1 MPVAPLRVEPAA
13 AALAAGFERIR
24 EELEIP
30 AAFPPEAEAEARDAA
45 RRGPPPDPD
54 RRDRTG
60 LSLVTIDPPGSRDL
74 DQALLI
80 ERRGDGHRVRY
91 AIADVAAL
99 VRPGGAI
106 DREARAR
113 GVTLYLPDHRTP
125 LHPDVLGEGAASLL
139 PGQDRPA
146 LLWTIDLDASGEAVA
161 VELERATVRSRAAL
175 AYGQV
180 QERIDAGAAA
190 DEPFAFLREVGER
203 RLAREAARGGVSLSV
218 PAQAIEAA
226 GSGFRLR
233 YETPLPAERWNAQVS
248 LLTGICAAR
257 IMIDGGVG
265 LFRVLAPAEESAVAG
280 LRRSAAALGVPWGP
294 RQSYPDVI
302 RGLDPA
308 DPATRPSPCGP
319 RACSGARATGLDPRG
334 GRAPPAHAAIAAP
347 YAHVTAP
354 LRRMADR
361 VANEVVLALSG
372 GREPP
377 AVGARGASGHA
388 GGHEPCGSPGASRGA
403 RGARLPRE
411 RLLAGRVGEVF
422 DATVVDVRD
431 DRPVVQIAEPAVVGG
446 AGPRGRARASALR
459 VRLAEADPAARRV
472 VVRDGLATGA
482 A

>member
-13 AALAAGFERIR
+13 AAIAAGLERIR
-24 EELEIP
+24 AELEIP
-30 AAFPPEAEAEARDAA
+30 AAFPPEAEDEARSVA
-45 RRGPPPDPD
+45 RRGPSPEPG

-60 LSLVTIDPPGSRDL
+60 LSLVTMDPPGSRDL

-80 ERRGDGHRVRY
+80 ERRGGGHRVRY

-113 GVTLYLPDHRTP
+113 GVTLYLPDQRTP

-139 PGQDRPA
+139 PDQDRPA

-161 VELERATVRSRAAL
+161 VDLERATVRSRAAL
-175 AYGQV
+175 AYEQV
-180 QERIDAGAAA
+180 QERIDAGTAG
-190 DEPFAFLREVGER
+190 EPFASLREVGER
-203 RLAREAARGGVSLSV
+203 RLTREAARGGVSLSV

-226 GSGFRLR
+226 GSGYRLQ
-233 YETPLPAERWNAQVS
+233 YETPLPVERWNAQVS

-257 IMIDGGVG
+257 IMVDGGVG

-280 LRRSAAALGVPWGP
+280 LRRSAAALGVPWGAHE
-294 RQSYPDVI
+294 SYPEVI

-308 DPATRPSPCGP
+308 NPGHAAFAVRASRLFRGAGYRAWTRAAGE
-319 RACSGARATGLDPRG
+319 
-334 GRAPPAHAAIAAP
+334 PPPPHAAIAAP

-361 VANEVVLALSG
+361 VANEVVLALSRG
-372 GREPP
+372 QEPP
-377 AVGARGASGHA
+377 AWAH
-388 GGHEPCGSPGASRGA
+388 
-403 RGARLPRE
+403 
-411 RLLAGRVGEVF
+411 
-422 DATVVDVRD
+422 ATVVDVRD
-431 DRPVVQIAEPAVVGG
+431 DRPVVQIADPVVV
-446 AGPRGRARASALR
+446 AQLDARGPRPGERLR

-472 VVRDGLATGA
+472 VFAPV
-482 A
+482 